1 MGAKL
6 SGGGSDSRYTV
17 EQNADINV
25 TPFVDIMLVLL
36 IIFMVTIPVATTS
49 IKLDMPPADGGV
61 PSKAPVFVSV
71 MGPGDVYIAGQK
83 TSLARLDADL
93 RTALHSDHPMAE
105 RVLVRGDKDLAY
117 GDFVTVLDTLKS
129 DGYRNI
135 ALVNEDIN

>member
-6 SGGGSDSRYTV
+6 SGGGGDSRYTV
-17 EQNADINV
+17 EQNSDINV

-49 IKLDMPPADGGV
+49 IKLDMPPADGGA

-71 MGPGDVYIAGQK
+71 MGPSDVYIAGQK

-93 RTALHSDHPMAE
+93 RVALHSAHPMAE
-105 RVLVRGDKDLAY
+105 RVLIRGDKDLAY
-117 GDFVTVLDTLKS
+117 GDFVTVLDKLKA

-135 ALVNEDIN
+135 ALVNEDLN